1 MTQRPMTFIVRHMA
15 RHIRPTSVAAA
26 TLSVLTA
33 LAACSSSTAK
43 DRDDAGA
50 SAAAPASR
58 GGGGFT
64 ITPAQRAR
72 IHIQPVTLSAFAPT
86 IQTTGTVA
94 FNGDRSTQVLAT
106 VSGPVTRILVQ
117 PGTRVTRG
125 TPLVTVSS
133 PDFAEAVATYRKAQ
147 ATAQNLRR
155 IADQDEQLYKND
167 ALARRDLE
175 QAQTDAAGA
184 EADRD
189 AALQQMHS
197 LGVDPRTIDA
207 VQNNRPTGPI
217 EAIIRAPISGT
228 VVEKLITPGQL
239 LAAGST
245 PCFTIA
251 DLATVW
257 VMANV
262 FETDLAL
269 VHRGERATISTDA
282 VLHPLM
288 GTVDYVA
295 ALVDSG
301 TRATAVRILVP
312 NSGEVLKRDMYVRV
326 AIQSTQQVHGIL
338 VPLMS
343 VLRDDDNL
351 PFVFVALADGS
362 FARRRIALG
371 PQVGDSYEVTSGLSE
386 GDRVVAEGA
395 LFLQFAESQS
405 Q

>member
-1 MTQRPMTFIVRHMA
+1 MTQRPTS
-15 RHIRPTSVAAA
+15 HIAHCIRSTPF
-26 TLSVLTA
+26 SVLTA
-33 LAACSSSTAK
+33 SALMALGLVACSSSRAK
-43 DRDDAGA
+43 ESDD
-50 SAAAPASR
+50 SSTAAPASVAR
-58 GGGGFT
+58 PGGGFT
-64 ITPAQRAR
+64 VTAAQRAR
-72 IHIQPVTLSAFAPT
+72 IHIQPVTLSTFAPT

-94 FNGDRSTQVLAT
+94 FNGDHSTQVLAT

-133 PDFAEAVATYRKAQ
+133 PDFAAAVATYRKAQ

-189 AALQQMHS
+189 AALQQMRS
-197 LGVDPRTIDA
+197 LGVDPQTIDA
-207 VQNNRPTGPI
+207 VQNNHTTGPI

-239 LAAGST
+239 LSAGAT

-251 DLATVW
+251 ELSTVW
-257 VMANV
+257 VMASV

-282 VLHPLM
+282 VPHPLT

-295 ALVDSG
+295 ALVDTG
-301 TRATAVRILVP
+301 TRATAVRVLVP
-312 NSGEVLKRDMYVRV
+312 NPGEVLKRDMYVRV
-326 AIQSTQQVHGIL
+326 ALHSTQPVRGLL
-338 VPLMS
+338 VPSMA

-351 PFVFVALADGS
+351 PFVFVALPDGS
-362 FARRRIALG
+362 FSRRRIGLG
-371 PQVGDSYEVTSGLSE
+371 PQVGDAYEVSSGLSE